1 MQGELPLYP
10 AWVNEIVSLPK
21 RDRIPALKERLMKKC
36 IEGDPKLEEKLS
48 EQARIIRSM
57 AVECKRLQ
65 AQLRRYRR
73 WNDDKAKFLSSND
86 YAVES

>member
-1 MQGELPLYP
+1 MQGELSLYP

-21 RDRIPALKERLMKKC
+21 RDRIPALKERIMKKC
-36 IEGDPKLEEKLS
+36 VENDPKLEEKLS

-57 AVECKRLQ
+57 AAECKRLQ

-86 YAVES
+86 SAGV